1 MFRLGLLAT
10 ALAIAAS
17 GCGSANSSDVPATST
32 DPTPTAPVAE
42 VAGSCISMVVWNGT
56 RYTGGVGELYAPVRF
71 GEPLG
76 TGFVPACN
84 DTNLSDEE
92 DVPVTIVPIADVSPQ
107 VAVGALGTES
117 PYFAPGYLVQSPA
130 HPLHD
135 AVYRRDPDETQGFRC
150 DEPRA
155 IGGRVDFTPG
165 FGTVIRVRG
174 LGEASAS
181 LLRPHDNLVFVD
193 AATEYSGLNRDGIP
207 FLEEGIELSLV
218 VSPCE
223 GGGGARKLVVAS
235 MTPAS

>member
-1 MFRLGLLAT
+1 LGLLAT

-42 VAGSCISMVVWNGT
+42 VAGSCIPQVVWNG
-56 RYTGGVGELYAPVRF
+56 
-71 GEPLG
+71 
-76 TGFVPACN
+76 
-84 DTNLSDEE
+84 DTNLSEEE
-92 DVPVTIVPIADVSPQ
+92 DVPVTIVPIADVNPQ

-117 PYFAPGYLVQSPA
+117 PYFASGYLVQSPA

-135 AVYRRDPDETQGFRC
+135 AVYRLDPDETQGFRC

-165 FGTVIRVRG
+165 FGSVIRVKG
-174 LGEASAS
+174 LDEASAS

-193 AATEYSGLNRDGIP
+193 AATEYAGLNRDGIP
-207 FLEEGIELSLV
+207 YLEEGIELSLV